1 LIGIFT
7 LFVYDRVASAI
18 IEATGL
24 GVDVKSI
31 QAILSASLFAILLWL
46 VCNAKL
52 WRRTAAPGQE
62 ADANVPASVISPISP
77 YPAGVGTAN
86 NKVAQLSLLS
96 SRQEAMLIFS
106 RAVAVILLLLVG
118 LGYVNLAYFVFHRVV
133 LLALLLI
140 VASTI
145 RALARWGLHSWVVR
159 QHRPG
164 PATTAGQDSHD
175 EPGFWLG
182 LTLDLTWFAL
192 CIPAGLLV
200 IGFDWLDINRW
211 FGLLSTN
218 INIGNVSVSF
228 VSILT
233 ALLVL
238 LLFNAFNRRITG
250 LIDNRLEQHAHMG
263 SGERASVIKLVT
275 YTGMIVALLLA
286 LGIIGVG
293 WTQLAIIAGAL
304 SVGIGFG
311 LQGIVNNFVSGLVLL
326 FERPV
331 KVGDW
336 IVVSSGEGYVRDIG
350 ARSTMI
356 ESFDRSSI
364 IVPNSQ
370 LITESVQNWFYKN
383 RRGRISVTVGVAYDA
398 DPEQVRDILLA
409 CASEQVNV
417 VNYPYA
423 PRVRWLQFGDS
434 SLDFQLIAFISDID
448 NAATVRSDLHFAIF
462 KAFKDAG
469 IVIPFPQRDLHIK
482 PGNDAVPD

>member
-1 LIGIFT
+1 
-7 LFVYDRVASAI
+7 
-18 IEATGL
+18 
-24 GVDVKSI
+24 
-31 QAILSASLFAILLWL
+31 
-46 VCNAKL
+46 
-52 WRRTAAPGQE
+52 
-62 ADANVPASVISPISP
+62 
-77 YPAGVGTAN
+77 
-86 NKVAQLSLLS
+86 
-96 SRQEAMLIFS
+96 
-106 RAVAVILLLLVG
+106 
-118 LGYVNLAYFVFHRVV
+118 
-133 LLALLLI
+133 
-140 VASTI
+140 
-145 RALARWGLHSWVVR
+145 
-159 QHRPG
+159 
-164 PATTAGQDSHD
+164 
-175 EPGFWLG
+175 
-182 LTLDLTWFAL
+182 
-192 CIPAGLLV
+192 
-200 IGFDWLDINRW
+200 
-211 FGLLSTN
+211 
-218 INIGNVSVSF
+218 
-228 VSILT
+228 
-233 ALLVL
+233 
-238 LLFNAFNRRITG
+238 
-250 LIDNRLEQHAHMG
+250 MG

-311 LQGIVNNFVSGLVLL
+311 LQGIFNNFVSGLVLL